1 MKHGALQKIVAW
13 GVAMVPFIPGYV
25 AAQGPGGENWHRSPW
40 MMGWFGPFGM
50 LLFWT
55 VLIVAI
61 VLILRG
67 VIGGRKGEHR
77 GKPPE
82 TALDLLK
89 KRYATGEITKDEFD
103 AIKKDLES

>member
-1 MKHGALQKIVAW
+1 MEHGTLQKIVAW
-13 GVAMVPFIPGYV
+13 CVIMMPFIPGYV
-25 AAQGPGGENWHRSPW
+25 MAQGGGGENWHRSPW

-67 VIGGRKGEHR
+67 VIGGRKDAHR
-77 GKPPE
+77 DTPLE

-89 KRYATGEITKDEFD
+89 KRYASGEITKDEFD